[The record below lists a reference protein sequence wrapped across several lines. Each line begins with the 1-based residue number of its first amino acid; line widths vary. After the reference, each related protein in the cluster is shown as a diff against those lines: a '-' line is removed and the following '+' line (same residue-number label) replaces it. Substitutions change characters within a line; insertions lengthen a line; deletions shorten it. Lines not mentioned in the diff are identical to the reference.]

1 MYRHQQ
7 IIMRIIND
15 HKHFRA
21 EIREKLKKI
30 TKNDVSVNLEIGVYN
45 FAIKEASRLNIIKQ
59 WSNPLFVR
67 VYINRLRSV
76 YINLQKSSHFN
87 ILIEENAK
95 QPQNI
100 AYITQHEMN
109 PGRWHDII
117 LKQKKSIIN
126 DGKETKLSS
135 EFVCFKCKKNNCSH
149 YQLQTRSADEPMT
162 TFISCNDCGNRWKF

>member
-1 MYRHQQ
+1 
-7 IIMRIIND
+7 MRIIKD
-15 HKHFRA
+15 HESFRNQ
-21 EIREKLKKI
+21 IRDKLKKLL
-30 TKNDVSVNLEIGVYN
+30 KVDVSANLEIGIYN
-45 FAIKEASRLNIIKQ
+45 FSIKEASRLNIVKR
-59 WSNPLFVR
+59 WSNPLFVE
-67 VYINRLRSV
+67 VYVNRLRSV
-76 YINLQKSSHFN
+76 YINLKKSSHFQRFV
-87 ILIEENAK
+87 EENAK

-109 PGRWHDII
+109 PDRWHDII
-117 LKQKKSIIN
+117 LKQKKTIIN

>member
-1 MYRHQQ
+1 
-7 IIMRIIND
+7 MRTINN
-15 HKHFRA
+15 HKDFRD
-21 EIREKLKKI
+21 EIRSKLKNL
-30 TKNDVSVNLEIGVYN
+30 TKVDVSVNLEIGIYN
-45 FAIKEASRLNIIKQ
+45 FSIKEATRLNVVKK
-59 WSNPLFVR
+59 WSNPHFVQ

-76 YINLQKSSHFN
+76 YINLKKSTHFRN
-87 ILIEENAK
+87 FVEENAK

-109 PGRWHDII
+109 PDRWYDII
-117 LKQKKSIIN
+117 LKQKKTIIN

-162 TFISCNDCGNRWKF
+162 TFISCNECGNRWKF